1 VNAIAELSLAEQ
13 LALDDDLRAK
23 FFAELTDAEAR
34 ALEWDWSFWA
44 RPKQIEPD
52 GQWWRYWLVV
62 AGRGFGKTKLG
73 AQWITARAEADPR
86 ERIALVGETSADARD
101 VMVEGESGLIECAP
115 PWFKPKYEPSKRRL
129 TWPNGARATTYS
141 AEEPDQLRGPQ
152 HTCAWGDE
160 IAKWRYADAFD
171 QLAMG
176 LRKGANPR
184 AVFTT
189 TPKPIPLLK
198 ELIAASQ
205 LAAKPLDKPYV
216 YLTKGTTYENRS
228 NLAAQF
234 FDTVI
239 KKYEGTRIGRQELEA
254 EVLDDAPGALWKRD
268 LIEDTRVHK
277 FPELVR
283 VAVAIDPS
291 VSSDSAS
298 AETGIVAAGLGT
310 DGHGYVL
317 ADGSIEQPT
326 PEQWAKAAIALY
338 NAHDADRIIG
348 EVNNGGDLVES
359 NVRSVDKRIPFKQVR
374 ASRGKQVRAE
384 PIASFYEQKRVH
396 HVGMFGA
403 LEDQMCQWEPGV
415 TTWSPNRIDALVWVL
430 TYLMLGP
437 GVASDDDLEM
447 PRGSGGRGWSR

>member
-1 VNAIAELSLAEQ
+1 MNAIAELSLAEQ